1 MTSGEQTIRVVIVD
15 DHTTMIWG
23 LSKLIEGEQP
33 RMQVVGTAQ
42 TCEQAVKQV
51 AELLP
56 DIVLLDLDLDGMSGI
71 DIIPALVAHPATRV
85 LVVTGERRSSVLDIA
100 VQRGARGILRKDASA
115 SQVIK
120 AIEKTHQGEL
130 WLDRETLGRV
140 FSGFMNP
147 SSVQKVD
154 AESIKHTTLT
164 LREKKIIKMVVEGRG
179 ALNKALAERLFISEH
194 TLRNHLTSVYHKLS
208 VNNRLELYVYAVKH
222 GLG

>member
-42 TCEQAVKQV
+42 TCEEAIKQV

-85 LVVTGERRSSVLDIA
+85 LVVTGERRPSVLDIA
-100 VQRGARGILRKDASA
+100 VQRGARGILRKDATA

-179 ALNKALAERLFISEH
+179 ALNKTLAERLFISEH
-194 TLRNHLTSVYHKLS
+194 TLRNHLTSVYNKLS

>member
-42 TCEQAVKQV
+42 TCEEAIKQV

-85 LVVTGERRSSVLDIA
+85 LVVTGERRLSVLDIA
-100 VQRGARGILRKDASA
+100 VQRGARGILRKDATA

-179 ALNKALAERLFISEH
+179 ALNKTLAERLFISEH
-194 TLRNHLTSVYHKLS
+194 TLRNHLTSVYNKLS